1 MARLKWWGTGLCLFG
16 ILLTSFNVYP
26 ANLVF
31 GLVGSALWARAGWET
46 DDAPLVLVEAAAV
59 AMYLAGLTAFIF

>member
-1 MARLKWWGTGLCLFG
+1 MKWWGTSLCLLG

-31 GLVGSALWARAGWET
+31 GLVGSALWAVSGWIQR
-46 DDAPLVLVEAAAV
+46 DPPLVLVEAAAV
-59 AMYLAGLTAFIF
+59 AMYVAGLLALLF